1 MAYIYKIKNDIND
14 KIYIGKTE
22 FSIEKRFVQ
31 HCRDA
36 LRERNEKRPLYSAMK
51 KYGVEHFFIELVEET
66 NEPEEREAYWIK
78 YYNSFEKGYNATLG
92 GDGKKYIDYDLVI
105 QTYKKELNAAT
116 TANILNISPD
126 SVRKILKENNVEIIS
141 SQEISAKKNSK
152 KVEMFDLNDNYIR
165 TFNSMIEAGKY
176 LIDNKK
182 SNCKLT
188 TIRQHISE
196 VVRGKRKTCAGFK
209 WKLES

>member
-1 MAYIYKIKNDIND
+1 MAYIYKIINDIND
-14 KIYIGKTE
+14 KVYIGKTE
-22 FSIEKRFVQ
+22 FSIEKRFAE

-66 NEPEEREAYWIK
+66 NVPEEREAYWIK

-105 QTYKKELNAAT
+105 QTYKKELNAVT

>member
-1 MAYIYKIKNDIND
+1 MAYIYKIINDIND
-14 KIYIGKTE
+14 KVYIGKTE
-22 FSIEKRFVQ
+22 FSIEKRFAE

-66 NEPEEREAYWIK
+66 NVPEEREVYWIK

>member
-1 MAYIYKIKNDIND
+1 MAYIYKIINDIND
-14 KIYIGKTE
+14 KVYIGKTE
-22 FSIEKRFVQ
+22 FSIEKRFAE

-51 KYGVEHFFIELVEET
+51 KYGVEHFFIELVEKT
-66 NEPEEREAYWIK
+66 NVPEEREAYWIK

>member
-1 MAYIYKIKNDIND
+1 MAYIYKIIIDIND
-14 KIYIGKTE
+14 KVYIGKTE
-22 FSIEKRFVQ
+22 FSIKKRLAE

-66 NEPEEREAYWIK
+66 NVPEEREAYWIK

-105 QTYKKELNAAT
+105 QTYKKELNAVT

>member
-1 MAYIYKIKNDIND
+1 MAYIYKIINDIND
-14 KIYIGKTE
+14 KVYIGKTE
-22 FSIEKRFVQ
+22 FSIEKRFAE

-66 NEPEEREAYWIK
+66 NVPEEREAYWIK

>member
-1 MAYIYKIKNDIND
+1 MAYIYKIINDIND
-14 KIYIGKTE
+14 KVYIGKTE
-22 FSIEKRFVQ
+22 FSIEKRFAE

-66 NEPEEREAYWIK
+66 NIPEEREAYWIK